1 MSDRKDTM
9 EFDTTSYV
17 DNWNKLKVLVETL
30 DVDVVKSVRGN
41 KTAAVRVRRGLREAK
56 KLAADVIRDGIGLTK
71 AIETDKKSS

>member
-1 MSDRKDTM
+1 MD
-9 EFDTTSYV
+9 FDTSNYV

-56 KLAADVIRDGIGLTK
+56 KLAADVIRDGIVLTK

>member
-1 MSDRKDTM
+1 MS
-9 EFDTTSYV
+9 FDTTAYTE
-17 DNWNKLKVLVETL
+17 NWGKLRVLIETL

-71 AIETDKKSS
+71 SIETKKD

>member
-1 MSDRKDTM
+1 MD
-9 EFDTTSYV
+9 FDTTNYV

-56 KLAADVIRDGIGLTK
+56 KLAADVIRDGIVLTK
-71 AIETDKKSS
+71 SIETDKKNG

>member
-1 MSDRKDTM
+1 VETIMD
-9 EFDTTSYV
+9 FDTTNYV

-56 KLAADVIRDGIGLTK
+56 KLAADVIRDGIVLTK
-71 AIETDKKSS
+71 SIETDKKNG